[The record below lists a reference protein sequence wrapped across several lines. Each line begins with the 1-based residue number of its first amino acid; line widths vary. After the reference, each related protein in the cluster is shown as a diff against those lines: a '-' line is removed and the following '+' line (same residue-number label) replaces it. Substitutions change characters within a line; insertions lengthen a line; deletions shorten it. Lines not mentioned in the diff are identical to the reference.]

1 MYNEKDITSEVFVE
15 DSNNFETTDVQVV
28 NDYEQMFS
36 FEVVLNSKE
45 QENVLIDTL
54 DKMEIEYSKKPKER
68 KIILTCTEKQ
78 MMHLQ
83 RNVKLN
89 LFFNNMRDVSNNI
102 TSFVKNSSDV
112 VMQAGI
118 TGTSAAIKAGC
129 AVGGSVATAGIA
141 LGASVIANGS
151 RTIKSIHKDL
161 KYNPDIKDAKT
172 ELKSAFSGIGKLFGS
187 KSNNSESGS
196 GMFHRVG

>member
-1 MYNEKDITSEVFVE
+1 
-15 DSNNFETTDVQVV
+15 
-28 NDYEQMFS
+28 
-36 FEVVLNSKE
+36 
-45 QENVLIDTL
+45 
-54 DKMEIEYSKKPKER
+54 
-68 KIILTCTEKQ
+68 
-78 MMHLQ
+78 
-83 RNVKLN
+83 
-89 LFFNNMRDVSNNI
+89 
-102 TSFVKNSSDV
+102 
-112 VMQAGI
+112 MQAGI

>member
-1 MYNEKDITSEVFVE
+1 MTNENITNNVFEKD
-15 DSNNFETTDVQVV
+15 NFEPVEVQVV
-28 NDYEQMFS
+28 NDYEQMIS
-36 FEVVLNSKE
+36 FEVDLVSKE
-45 QENVLIDTL
+45 QESVLIDAL
-54 DKMEIEYSKKPKER
+54 DKMEIEYVKKPRER
-68 KIILTCTEKQ
+68 KVILTCTEKQ
-78 MMHLQ
+78 ALLLQ

-89 LFFNNMRDVSNNI
+89 IFFNNMRDVSNNI
-102 TSFVKNSSDV
+102 TSFVKNGSDV

-129 AVGGSVATAGIA
+129 AIGGSVATAGIA

-172 ELKSAFSGIGKLFGS
+172 ELKSAFSGIGRLFGS